1 MKQSLPNPA
10 PQILNTDTKLHRYW
24 NLRSI
29 VEAASVTIV
38 AEMMGVQT
46 PRVTAIAGPN
56 PVRAIGDATA
66 ASIEKT
72 FSLKPGA
79 IDAKP
84 DRHALSDDES
94 IAEVALIMSTASV
107 ADKVLISGLAK
118 TVVGHTVKT
127 IREIEKNGC
136 DRLITSEQINELL
149 AIKESNQ
156 PEFQQQK
163 EETWQQQ

>member
-10 PQILNTDTKLHRYW
+10 PQILNTDTKLNRYW

-29 VEAASVTIV
+29 VEAASTTVV

-46 PRVTAIAGPN
+46 PRITSIAGPN
-56 PVRAIGDATA
+56 PVRAIGDVMA

-79 IDAKP
+79 VDATP
-84 DRHALSDDES
+84 DRHVSNDDPT
-94 IAEVALIMSTASV
+94 IAEVALIMSSASV
-107 ADKVLISGLAK
+107 ADKVLIAGLAK

-127 IREIEKNGC
+127 IREIEKNGG

-149 AIKESNQ
+149 EKSN
-156 PEFQQQK
+156 
-163 EETWQQQ
+163 